1 MMRPIATQER
11 DVLAALLGGLVA
23 LFVGPDESP
32 AVDTVLRAHG
42 CSVGRAAELRYD
54 DGSRVIVASSGRARG
69 VA

>member
-1 MMRPIATQER
+1 MRPIATQER
-11 DVLAALLGGLVA
+11 DVLAAILGGLVA
-23 LFVGPDESP
+23 LFVGPDESSP
-32 AVDTVLRAHG
+32 AIDTVLRAHG